1 MSVSTC
7 HWLRSKRKHIDMS
20 IGHTPDSVVILILL
34 VFAAI
39 PAFFVLGLVGRLL
52 RWLLRVKN
60 PDFAFYF
67 TIGAIIVA
75 VLGSSLYLDLYGE
88 VVPGSVVKKAEEIEY
103 REEGDWRHKLT
114 LTVEYTL
121 AGQGVATAVLSPP
134 VDLFDA
140 VIEGETVPLRVLN
153 FGEWPSL
160 VRPASQSTLTWL
172 PWRWIGGILALIL
185 ALVALWKVSNT
196 RIGCLP
202 GVFFVCALATIPF
215 INKWWEWQR
224 SMDASLTP
232 LRASTRIESVQR
244 VTWLDPLPG
253 ESNNGESWETGF
265 TVPQPYDVVTVRYQP
280 EGYPD
285 WVLGVDAVD
294 AGEPAVQPGIAVIVA
309 YSAGDP
315 RQVRLL
321 DASRLHHWVN
331 PLGWVQDQMV
341 NLAISLGLMVA
352 ASWAGDRLKAW
363 WRQRLEDAIARRQQM
378 LP

>member
-1 MSVSTC
+1 MSF
-7 HWLRSKRKHIDMS
+7 
-20 IGHTPDSVVILILL
+20 GHTPDSMVILFLL

-39 PAFFVLGLVGRLL
+39 PAFFILVLVGRLL
-52 RWLLRVKN
+52 QWAMRIKN
-60 PDFAFYF
+60 RDFATYF

-88 VVPGSVVKKAEEIEY
+88 VVSGSVVKKVEQIEY
-103 REEGDWRHKLT
+103 REEGDWRHKFS

-121 AGQGVATAVLSPP
+121 PGQNTATAVLSPP
-134 VDLFDA
+134 VDLFDG
-140 VIEGETVPLRVLN
+140 VTEGGTVSLRVLN

-172 PWRWIGGILALIL
+172 PWRWIGGIAALVV
-185 ALVALWKVSNT
+185 ALVALWKVSTT

-224 SMDASLTP
+224 SMDESLTP

-253 ESNNGESWETGF
+253 ESNNGENWETGF
-265 TVPQPYDVVTVRYQP
+265 TIPQPYDIVTVRYQP

-294 AGEPAVQPGIAVIVA
+294 AGQSAVHPGMPVIVA
-309 YSAGDP
+309 YSPDDP

-352 ASWAGDRLKAW
+352 ASWVGDRFKAW
-363 WRQRLEDAIARRQQM
+363 FRGRLEHGRQLSEGRRS
-378 LP
+378 

>member
-1 MSVSTC
+1 MSF
-7 HWLRSKRKHIDMS
+7 
-20 IGHTPDSVVILILL
+20 GQTPDNVVILILL

-39 PAFFVLGLVGRLL
+39 PAFFVLVLVGRLL
-52 RWLLRVKN
+52 QWILRIKN
-60 PDFAFYF
+60 RDFATFF
-67 TIGAIIVA
+67 TLGAIVVA

-88 VVPGSVVKKAEEIEY
+88 VTPGSVVKKVEELEY
-103 REEGDWRHKLT
+103 REEGDWRHQFG

-121 AGQGVATAVLSPP
+121 PGQGVATAVLSPP

-140 VIEGETVPLRVLN
+140 VTEGGTLSLRVLN

-160 VRPASQSTLTWL
+160 VRPADQSTLTWL
-172 PWRWIGGILALIL
+172 PWRWIGGILALVV
-185 ALVALWKVSNT
+185 ALVALWKISKT
-196 RIGCLP
+196 RVGCLP

-215 INKWWEWQR
+215 FNKWWEWQR
-224 SMDASLTP
+224 SMDDSLTP
-232 LRASTRIESVQR
+232 LRASTRVERVQR

-253 ESNNGESWETGF
+253 ESNDGESWETGF
-265 TVPQPYDVVTVRYQP
+265 TIPQPYDIVTVRYQP

-294 AGEPAVQPGIAVIVA
+294 AGQPAVQPGMALIVA

-321 DASRLHHWVN
+321 EASRLHHWVN

-341 NLAISLGLMVA
+341 NLAIALGFMF
-352 ASWAGDRLKAW
+352 ASAWVGERLKAW
-363 WRQRLEDAIARRQQM
+363 FAGRAEQAHRLSEERR
-378 LP
+378 L

>member
-1 MSVSTC
+1 MSFGS
-7 HWLRSKRKHIDMS
+7 
-20 IGHTPDSVVILILL
+20 TPDSVVILFLL
-34 VFAAI
+34 AFAAI
-39 PAFFVLGLVGRLL
+39 PAFFVLVLVGRLL
-52 RWLLRVKN
+52 RWLLRIKN
-60 PDFAFYF
+60 PDFAVYF
-67 TIGAIIVA
+67 TIGALVIA

-88 VVPGSVVKKAEEIEY
+88 VVEGSVTKKVEEIEY
-103 REEGDWRHKLT
+103 REEGDWRHKFS

-121 AGQGVATAVLSPP
+121 PGQNTATAVLSPP
-134 VDLFDA
+134 VDLFDG
-140 VIEGETVPLRVLN
+140 VTEGGTVSLRVLN

-172 PWRWIGGILALIL
+172 PWRWIGGIAALVV
-185 ALVALWKVSNT
+185 ALVALWKVSTT

-224 SMDASLTP
+224 SMDESLTP

-253 ESNNGESWETGF
+253 ESNNGENWETGF
-265 TVPQPYDVVTVRYQP
+265 TIPQPYDIVTVRYQP

-294 AGEPAVQPGIAVIVA
+294 AGQSAVHPGMPVIVA
-309 YSAGDP
+309 YSPDDP

-341 NLAISLGLMVA
+341 NLAISLGLMIA
-352 ASWAGDRLKAW
+352 ASWVGDRFKAW
-363 WRQRLEDAIARRQQM
+363 FRGRLEHGRQLSEGRRS
-378 LP
+378 